1 MEKAMEKANSN
12 KNELIQCVVRQTNL
26 TETAAEKLLEENNND
41 LIKAIKQ
48 YYGLKDK
55 KEVIQEKV
63 SVNQQIYKE
72 IRTLMDTAS
81 KNHREKQETQQ
92 TQQTNDNNE

>member
-1 MEKAMEKANSN
+1 MEKTTTN

-26 TETAAEKLLEENNND
+26 TETEAEKLLEENNND
-41 LIKAIKQ
+41 SINAIKQ
-48 YYGLKDK
+48 YYGLKNK
-55 KEVIQEKV
+55 KEVTQEKV

-81 KNHREKQETQQ
+81 KNHRVKQETQQ
-92 TQQTNDNNE
+92 TQLTQLTQDKNE